1 MATSPSVS
9 TITML
14 EDTCNISYILKNILI
29 LGINTVSKT
38 RIKKT
43 QAVLTTSNIK
53 TLYNCKASG
62 GDLQIQKE
70 LFYRGKKRHLFTHT
84 VGSVSSYFK
93 FKWLIIQT
101 PKNLHVP
108 FLLGFWQTVSNHYT

>member
-70 LFYRGKKRHLFTHT
+70 LFYREKKDIYLHT
-84 VGSVSSYFK
+84 QLDQFLPILNSSGS
-93 FKWLIIQT
+93 
-101 PKNLHVP
+101 
-108 FLLGFWQTVSNHYT
+108 